1 MLPIKTLL
9 LLWKARERERR
20 CERTSQHQRAR
31 EWRDRKET
39 ERESDSEHVQ
49 NGMWEYT
56 QMVVAIHRKIR
67 DIVRTRTNFNTPNCS
82 ECLNLW
88 AVSVFASTRFSY
100 FLCDFFSL
108 FSSFYSCF
116 AEHSIGNRYH
126 DNQLK
131 WKKHRNVIFEKLNSE
146 KRKRHRKNRP
156 NFVRINSNA
165 RKNKRVAK
173 KSCWR

>member
-1 MLPIKTLL
+1 MKSE
-9 LLWKARERERR
+9 RERERR

-100 FLCDFFSL
+100 FLCVIFFSFL
-108 FSSFYSCF
+108 FVLFLLCWAQHWQPTSRQSTEMEKAPKCYIRKVEF
-116 AEHSIGNRYH
+116 
-126 DNQLK
+126 
-131 WKKHRNVIFEKLNSE
+131 WKTKTT
-146 KRKRHRKNRP
+146 P
-156 NFVRINSNA
+156 
-165 RKNKRVAK
+165 K
-173 KSCWR
+173 KSTEFRQNQFECEKK